1 MSLVEIGFV
10 GQKIAGTLSSG
21 NLGLGRIEAG
31 VVLDTGTRA
40 LLLLIRLLVDVEV
53 LHCVQDDVLGSAI
66 LDTEIVQVVDRN
78 MFDVLRCIVAVQHKD

>member
-10 GQKIAGTLSSG
+10 GQKIAGTLCSG

-53 LHCVQDDVLGSAI
+53 LHCVQYDVLGSAI
-66 LDTEIVQVVDRN
+66 LDTEIVQVIDRN